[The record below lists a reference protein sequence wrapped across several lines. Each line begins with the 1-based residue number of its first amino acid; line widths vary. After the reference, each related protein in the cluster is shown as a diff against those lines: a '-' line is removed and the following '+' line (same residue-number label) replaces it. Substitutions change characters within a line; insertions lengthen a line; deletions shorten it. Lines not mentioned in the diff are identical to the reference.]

1 MVGGELE
8 VDSGHPK
15 TFEYPCNTTNT
26 SARQLAP
33 DRHPLGRIPMHAA
46 AAGANAARY
55 SHVTRASVSGAQNI
69 RRLSI
74 AAYLY
79 SGV

>member
-8 VDSGHPK
+8 VDPPSK
-15 TFEYPCNTTNT
+15 NFEYPCNTSTNT

-46 AAGANAARY
+46 AAGAPAARY
-55 SHVTRASVSGAQNI
+55 SHAHAHARVSVSVAK
-69 RRLSI
+69 
-74 AAYLY
+74 
-79 SGV
+79 